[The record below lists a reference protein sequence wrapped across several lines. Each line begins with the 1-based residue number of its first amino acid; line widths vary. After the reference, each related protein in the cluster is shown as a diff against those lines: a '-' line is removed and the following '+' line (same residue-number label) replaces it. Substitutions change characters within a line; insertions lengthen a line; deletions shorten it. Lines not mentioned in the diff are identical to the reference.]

1 MPGIVLTEH
10 DIHARHDPLCHALSF
25 QGLPE
30 PVPIGHPCLAAQVIG
45 ELPSIILGEGRRD
58 LGLGTASGG
67 GRLRQGCL
75 RRAVSSWRH
84 LLSLYEPENACSD
97 ALRQRGPSSDDRCQA
112 RISVHAWC
120 TQRVRFKL
128 GGARDVCGVT
138 ALLRPRLRCNIG

>member
-45 ELPSIILGEGRRD
+45 ELPSIILGEDRRD

-84 LLSLYEPENACSD
+84 LLSLNEPQD
-97 ALRQRGPSSDDRCQA
+97 GGPYGCGECGPGSHHRLQVG
-112 RISVHAWC
+112 VHAWC
-120 TQRVRFKL
+120 TQLMRHR
-128 GGARDVCGVT
+128 
-138 ALLRPRLRCNIG
+138 